1 MGVLETARPAFLRVQ
16 VRLFAT
22 TRRPSPTRMNRSF
35 LGQQVALKHAVPAT
49 LQDRTYCPPACPSCV
64 QLGRT
69 TQSLSDATKV
79 ATELQAHVA
88 RLDRELQAREKER
101 KLMMASVRQS
111 EQRAEQALH
120 ALHAAQTTRAHTA
133 TEEEVEREALA
144 QAREARAVQAATLGE
159 RARLEEAHRLRQHEQ
174 AVSAALREALG
185 RAEAAAREAAAR
197 EAALQAALRE
207 TKEQHRAS
215 MVDVG
220 GGADE
225 SAALRRRL
233 LLQEEQVQARFRALR
248 AAAATD
254 EERAAAMRTE
264 LTEMRRTVEAAA
276 VEREALQV
284 QLREEAAAR
293 VVARAAAH
301 AGRECTTAALA
312 AELRAAE
319 AEGEALR
326 TVATAAREEAR
337 RLAAAARQAE
347 AESAVLRAQAEAAK
361 QAAERAAES
370 TAQAEAATESVSRA
384 AAEAVAAEAAALRA
398 EAEAARQAAER
409 AAEGTLQ
416 AEATVEGVS
425 RAAAEAVAAEVAARE
440 ALQSSAAARREEG
453 REWAALRTLLEQR
466 LLRSEAE
473 LAQLRQKLAAPVEPS
488 DRLAS
493 AETVRAAAVG
503 AAAAAAAAGV
513 EAAAEAVAEAVAEVA
528 ADAAADAAVD
538 AAVDATA
545 RAAVDAAAKAAPG
558 SVDAGVTHAEP
569 CRGGGVTSTI
579 SCAGEPSTVS
589 CAGHLGPQATLS
601 VASRWRPSPPSR
613 AALSPPQTPPSVR
626 LPPTVQGGPAW
637 LPLPPP
643 RSPPPPALS
652 APPTPSR
659 DHLRD
664 REGRLRDHRSPRP
677 APSRDALS
685 MVLPPRSHLPP
696 SRGSPRLPAAP
707 SSPRYQ
713 YERPSPLR
721 HSLSAPAC
729 PTYAPLPRSTSLR
742 ASPERAAPREPPP
755 LAGVVTAAWAGGQVG
770 SQATSAAMAATSYL
784 GETERWERLLQEQD
798 DWLLTRGVTQAAPSH
813 TPSHASNPSGAPRAS
828 GGSKSW
834 ISFDERVPVGGKR
847 ASLPP
852 PRVMADEP
860 RAMLSDALSP
870 SWRCSPPPPSR
881 RVGTNVGALSPGGI
895 GSPSF
900 SLVSPLSLNAV

>member
-1 MGVLETARPAFLRVQ
+1 MGGLDRSSWFASF
-16 VRLFAT
+16 RLFAAT
-22 TRRPSPTRMNRSF
+22 RRRPSPTRMNRSF

-49 LQDRTYCPPACPSCV
+49 LQGRTCPPACPSCV

-88 RLDRELQAREKER
+88 RLDRELQARETER

-133 TEEEVEREALA
+133 EEEVVEREALA

-185 RAEAAAREAAAR
+185 RAEAR

-473 LAQLRQKLAAPVEPS
+473 LAQLRQKLTAPVEPS

-493 AETVRAAAVG
+493 ADTVRAAAVG

-538 AAVDATA
+538 AAVDAAA

-601 VASRWRPSPPSR
+601 VASRWRAKSPPSR

-626 LPPTVQGGPAW
+626 LPPTAQGGPAW

-770 SQATSAAMAATSYL
+770 SQATSAAVAATSYL

-881 RVGTNVGALSPGGI
+881 RVGTNAGALSPGGI